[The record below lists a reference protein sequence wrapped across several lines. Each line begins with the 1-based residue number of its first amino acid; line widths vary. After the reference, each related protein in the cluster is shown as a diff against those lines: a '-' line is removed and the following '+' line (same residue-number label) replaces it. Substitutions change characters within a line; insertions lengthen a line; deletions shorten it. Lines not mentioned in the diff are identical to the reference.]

1 MKKKYFTATV
11 IAAAA
16 IGILT
21 GCGSRADIGRDAAV
35 TAALNDAG
43 VSEQE
48 TAALSVSLDEDNGRR
63 VYDIQFNVA
72 EKEYDYEIS
81 AADGNILSS
90 NVDINEHYAALN
102 NSQGTADQNA
112 ASGQGNAASGQGNTG
127 VSQGNTGAVQR
138 NTAAVTQDQAVQTA
152 LARVPGATEQNIRI
166 QLDYDDGVQRYEGD
180 IIYNNME
187 YDFAIDANT
196 GEVIEWSEERR

>member
-1 MKKKYFTATV
+1 M
-11 IAAAA
+11 
-16 IGILT
+16 
-21 GCGSRADIGRDAAV
+21 
-35 TAALNDAG
+35 
-43 VSEQE
+43 
-48 TAALSVSLDEDNGRR
+48 
-63 VYDIQFNVA
+63 A

-90 NVDINEHYAALN
+90 NVDIDEHYAALN

-127 VSQGNTGAVQR
+127 AVQG

-152 LARVPGATEQNIRI
+152 LAKVPGATEQNIRI

>member
-1 MKKKYFTATV
+1 MKKKYLAATM

-16 IGILT
+16 LGILT

-48 TAALSVSLDEDNGRR
+48 TAALSVSLDEDDGRR
-63 VYDIQFNVA
+63 IYDIQFNVA

-81 AADGNILSS
+81 AADGSILSS
-90 NVDINEHYAALN
+90 NIDINEDYAVLD
-102 NSQGTADQNA
+102 NSQGAAADQNA
-112 ASGQGNAASGQGNTG
+112 ASGQGNIGTAQG
-127 VSQGNTGAVQR
+127 
-138 NTAAVTQDQAVQTA
+138 NTAAVTQEQAVQTA

-180 IIYNNME
+180 IIYNNVE

>member
-16 IGILT
+16 FGILT
-21 GCGSRADIGRDAAV
+21 GCGGRADIGRDAAV

-90 NVDINEHYAALN
+90 NVDIDEHYAALN

-127 VSQGNTGAVQR
+127 AVQG

>member
-1 MKKKYFTATV
+1 MKKKYLAATM

-16 IGILT
+16 LGILI

-48 TAALSVSLDEDNGRR
+48 TAALSVSLDEDDGRR
-63 VYDIQFNVA
+63 IYDIQFNVA

-81 AADGNILSS
+81 AADGSILSS
-90 NVDINEHYAALN
+90 NIDINEDYAVLD
-102 NSQGTADQNA
+102 NSQGAAADQNA
-112 ASGQGNAASGQGNTG
+112 ASGQGNIGTAQG
-127 VSQGNTGAVQR
+127 
-138 NTAAVTQDQAVQTA
+138 NTAAVTQEQAVQTA

-180 IIYNNME
+180 IIYNNVE

>member
-1 MKKKYFTATV
+1 MKKKYLAATM

-16 IGILT
+16 LGILT
-21 GCGSRADIGRDAAV
+21 GCGSRVDIGRDAAV

-48 TAALSVSLDEDNGRR
+48 TAALSVSLDEDDGRR
-63 VYDIQFNVA
+63 IYDIQFNVA

-81 AADGNILSS
+81 AADGSILSS
-90 NVDINEHYAALN
+90 NIDINEDYAVLD
-102 NSQGTADQNA
+102 NSQGAAADQK
-112 ASGQGNAASGQGNTG
+112 AASGQGNTG
-127 VSQGNTGAVQR
+127 TAQG
-138 NTAAVTQDQAVQTA
+138 NTAAVTQEQAVQTA

-180 IIYNNME
+180 IIYNNVE

>member
-16 IGILT
+16 FGILT
-21 GCGSRADIGRDAAV
+21 GCGGRADIGRDAAV

-127 VSQGNTGAVQR
+127 AVQG

-152 LARVPGATEQNIRI
+152 LAKVPGATEQNIRI

>member
-90 NVDINEHYAALN
+90 NVDIDEHYAALN

-127 VSQGNTGAVQR
+127 AVQG

-152 LARVPGATEQNIRI
+152 LAKVPGATEQNIRI

>member
-1 MKKKYFTATV
+1 M

-16 IGILT
+16 LGILT

-48 TAALSVSLDEDNGRR
+48 TAALSVSLDEDDGRR
-63 VYDIQFNVA
+63 IYDIQFNVA

-81 AADGNILSS
+81 AADGSILSS
-90 NVDINEHYAALN
+90 NIDINEDYAVLD
-102 NSQGTADQNA
+102 NSQGAAADQNA
-112 ASGQGNAASGQGNTG
+112 ASGQGNIGTAQG
-127 VSQGNTGAVQR
+127 
-138 NTAAVTQDQAVQTA
+138 NTAAVTQEQAVQTA

-180 IIYNNME
+180 IIYNNVE

>member
-127 VSQGNTGAVQR
+127 AVQG

-152 LARVPGATEQNIRI
+152 LARVPWATEQNIRI

>member
-21 GCGSRADIGRDAAV
+21 GCGGRADIGRDAAV

-90 NVDINEHYAALN
+90 NVDIDEHYAALN

-127 VSQGNTGAVQR
+127 AVQG

-152 LARVPGATEQNIRI
+152 LAKVPGATEQNIRI

>member
-127 VSQGNTGAVQR
+127 AVQG

>member
-16 IGILT
+16 FGILT

-127 VSQGNTGAVQR
+127 AVQG

-152 LARVPGATEQNIRI
+152 LAKVPGATEQNIRI

>member
-16 IGILT
+16 FGILT
-21 GCGSRADIGRDAAV
+21 GCGGRADIGRDAAV

-127 VSQGNTGAVQR
+127 AVQG

>member
-1 MKKKYFTATV
+1 MKKKYLAATM

-16 IGILT
+16 LGILT

-48 TAALSVSLDEDNGRR
+48 TAALSVSLDEDDGRR
-63 VYDIQFNVA
+63 IYDIQFNVA

-81 AADGNILSS
+81 AADGSILSS
-90 NVDINEHYAALN
+90 NIDINEDYAVLD
-102 NSQGTADQNA
+102 NSQGAAADQNA
-112 ASGQGNAASGQGNTG
+112 ASGQGNIGTAQG
-127 VSQGNTGAVQR
+127 
-138 NTAAVTQDQAVQTA
+138 NTAAVTQEQAVQTA

-180 IIYNNME
+180 IIYNNVE
-187 YDFAIDANT
+187 YDFAIDENT